1 MLAYTTFMVGFI
13 FRPLG
18 GLIFGYY
25 GDRIGRKTIL
35 VLTLVAVALFSYL
48 PEARTSSH
56 GAGACRFCWATFA
69 YHHRDAGIREDEE
82 R

>member
-1 MLAYTTFMVGFI
+1 
-13 FRPLG
+13 
-18 GLIFGYY
+18 
-25 GDRIGRKTIL
+25 
-35 VLTLVAVALFSYL
+35 VAVALFSYL